1 MKNSRTKL
9 SYTLYIL
16 LVAFVFCGCKEHEQK
31 QKQKQ
36 RRQEVGEW
44 QTVEYDGCEYV
55 IGFRKMAHK
64 GNCKYCIERSKK

>member
-1 MKNSRTKL
+1 MIKYIKENISNA
-9 SYTLYIL
+9 LYIL

-31 QKQKQ
+31 Q
-36 RRQEVGEW
+36 RRQEVGQW

>member
-31 QKQKQ
+31 Q
-36 RRQEVGEW
+36 RRQEVEQW